1 MKTYRHLYPQV
12 WDFENLYIA
21 YHKARKKKRGK
32 AYVAHFERSYEEELF
47 TLQQE
52 LRQKTYQPGPYAS
65 FYVHEPKKRLISAAP
80 FRDRVVHHALCRVI
94 EPIWEPRFIDTSYA
108 NRVGKGTH
116 RALDKTTEYAR
127 RYRWFLQCD
136 VRQFFPSIDHA
147 LLRAELA
154 RLISDPDLLWLCDVI
169 LDSGTGVLSEE
180 YEMAWFP
187 GDDLLAAARPRGLPI
202 GNLTSQFLAN
212 VYLNQFDQFVK
223 RELKCLA
230 FLRYVDDFL
239 LFGDDLHQLYAW
251 RTQIIGKMASLRLTL
266 HEESALV
273 YPTASG
279 IPFLGFRIYPEHRR
293 IKSRKVINFRRKIRA
308 RLAHRFSYPALKASV
323 QGWANHARYG
333 DTWGLRR
340 KMFRFTVPAGAQH
353 G

>member
-169 LDSGTGVLSEE
+169 LDSGTGVLSGLDTMACEPCRKGGSPLSGEE
-180 YEMAWFP
+180 IAGLLPEIP
-187 GDDLLAAARPRGLPI
+187 GWEVVSEEGVARLVRTFTFADFRSALGFTLRVGELAEKEGHHPKIVTEWGRVRVEWWTHSVGGLHRNDFIMAAR
-202 GNLTSQFLAN
+202 T
-212 VYLNQFDQFVK
+212 D
-223 RELKCLA
+223 ELM
-230 FLRYVDDFL
+230 
-239 LFGDDLHQLYAW
+239 G
-251 RTQIIGKMASLRLTL
+251 
-266 HEESALV
+266 
-273 YPTASG
+273 
-279 IPFLGFRIYPEHRR
+279 
-293 IKSRKVINFRRKIRA
+293 
-308 RLAHRFSYPALKASV
+308 
-323 QGWANHARYG
+323 
-333 DTWGLRR
+333 
-340 KMFRFTVPAGAQH
+340 
-353 G
+353 